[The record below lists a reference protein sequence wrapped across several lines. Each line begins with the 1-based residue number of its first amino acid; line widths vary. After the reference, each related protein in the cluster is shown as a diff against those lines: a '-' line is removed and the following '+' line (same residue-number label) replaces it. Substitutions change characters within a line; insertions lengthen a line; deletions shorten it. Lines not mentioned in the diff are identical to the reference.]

1 MSTIRMYPGEAGFL
15 RMKRLYRQYKEEYKP
30 RFKIIHIAGTSGKGS
45 TVLMTAKILQ
55 ALGLKVGVF
64 VTPYLYEISENI
76 QIDGGFI
83 KSRANARAM
92 KAVEKLVGGI
102 EVPEIG
108 EVTYFEKL
116 TMRALVYFAEENVD
130 VAVIETAMGGLYDA
144 TNVVES
150 DVSVITPIS
159 IDHARLLGN
168 NRHEVAAHKAGII
181 KKSNKK
187 VVVGRQFEDAQT
199 VIREAAAKNN
209 VQTSFLGRDFEV
221 DNVAIHEQG
230 TAFSYRGYGEEGN
243 ARIENVRVS
252 LIGAH
257 QADNAAVAITAAR
270 ALLGHS
276 YSYDKFLK
284 AVKKALKKVQNPGRF
299 DIVRHKNKTIILD
312 VAHNPEKITSV
323 ITTFQTLYPGKK
335 VALIFSCKWT
345 KDAATMAKI
354 LKPITSRVFLTQFQD
369 KNNPDNNRVMS
380 KDELILIFDK
390 LDLNPIWCES
400 PHDALENA
408 LKTPED
414 FILITGSFHLLR
426 EINLAFLCRQ
436 V

>member
-1 MSTIRMYPGEAGFL
+1 MAQLMYPGESGFL
-15 RMKRLYRQYKEEYKP
+15 RMKRLYRKFLEEYKP
-30 RFKIIHIAGTSGKGS
+30 KFKVIHVAGTSGKGS
-45 TVLMTAKILQ
+45 TALITAKILQ

-76 QIDGGFI
+76 QVNDMFI
-83 KSRANARAM
+83 KPRANARAV
-92 KAVEKLVGGI
+92 KAVEKLASAI

-108 EVTYFEKL
+108 EISYFEKL
-116 TMRALVYFAEENVD
+116 TARALVHFALEDVD

-168 NRHEVAAHKAGII
+168 NRGEVAVHKAGII

-187 VVVGRQFEDAQT
+187 VVVGRQFEDVQS
-199 VIREAAAKNN
+199 VIQATAAKQG
-209 VQTSFLGRDFEV
+209 VPTTILGRDFEV
-221 DNVAIHEQG
+221 DNVVVSEKG
-230 TAFSYRGYGEEGN
+230 TDFSYRGYGTEGN
-243 ARIENVRVS
+243 TRMEDLYVS

-270 ALLGHS
+270 ALLGPS
-276 YSYDKFLK
+276 YQAEKFEK
-284 AVKKALKKVQNPGRF
+284 AVRKALKKVQNPGRF
-299 DIVRHKNKTIILD
+299 DIIRHKDKTIILD

-323 ITTFQTLYPGKK
+323 ITTFQKLYPGKK

-345 KDAATMAKI
+345 KDADTMAKI
-354 LKPITSRVFLTQFQD
+354 LKPITEKVFLTQFQD
-369 KNNPDNNRVMS
+369 KNNPDKNRVMG
-380 KDELILIFDK
+380 KDELIHIFDK

-400 PHDALENA
+400 PSDAMQKAMDSSLN
-408 LKTPED
+408 
-414 FILITGSFHLLR
+414 FVLITGSFHLLR
-426 EINLAFLCRQ
+426 ELKEQGRQ
-436 V
+436 L